1 MFFEE
6 HAKLLADF
14 ARVSQAAGARADYVQ
29 GGGGNT
35 SVKLPG
41 GLMAIKASG
50 FCLSDIHP
58 DQAYAVLDGADLRNF
73 YLTTEPSELADV
85 EKEGSAR
92 AKADVRHIDG
102 LADLRPSVEAGF
114 HSILKT
120 FVVHTHSVYANL
132 AACSTACRPIAAQAF
147 AGANYTWGW
156 VPYTDP
162 GANLTFAI
170 RDELR
175 RVEAET
181 GKVPSVILMQNHGII
196 VHDDDPD
203 TALAIHTDA
212 NERLARM
219 FGLSGTSFPKIAVR
233 EMAAGIYAADVPYLA
248 GQFRTGGY
256 TQEFLMTQPLYPDQ
270 MVFLTDTFYLDQETL
285 GAGQAVASSKTG
297 ELLMQMDAKKA
308 LTLTE
313 TLTAVFFVMEHIR
326 KSGRVMNCPP
336 WAKPRRSSL
345 PTGKAK
351 NTASRLQ
358 GKRPEAHSFP
368 LLQHTQTAQRRLRM
382 EPPLCFFTTQFLYFS
397 ARIGK
402 RQTSP
407 RIKGRH
413 LILTSF

>member
-1 MFFEE
+1 MN
-6 HAKLLADF
+6 LLYIPA
-14 ARVSQAAGARADYVQ
+14 V
-29 GGGGNT
+29 
-35 SVKLPG
+35 L
-41 GLMAIKASG
+41 LMACFVLYPLARGIYISFFKWNGYSQNMTFIG
-50 FCLSDIHP
+50 LKNYLSLLSDK
-58 DQAYAVLDGADLRNF
+58 YFKSSFWNTMLYGF
-73 YLTTEPSELADV
+73 
-85 EKEGSAR
+85 GSALLQN
-92 AKADVRHIDG
+92 VFG
-102 LADLRPSVEAGF
+102 LA
-114 HSILKT
+114 
-120 FVVHTHSVYANL
+120 L
-132 AACSTACRPIAAQAF
+132 ALFLNSKFKIRNAVRTIIYLPVMIS
-147 AGANYTWGW
+147 GLLMGYTWGW

-270 MVFLTDTFYLDQETL
+270 IVFLTDTFYLDQETL
-285 GAGQAVASSKTG
+285 GAGQAVASGKTG

-313 TLTAVFFVMEHIR
+313 TLTAVFFVMEHICKAGYELSTMGEAAKKFIANWESEKYR
-326 KSGRVMNCPP
+326 KSL
-336 WAKPRRSSL
+336 A
-345 PTGKAK
+345 GKKA
-351 NTASRLQ
+351 
-358 GKRPEAHSFP
+358 
-368 LLQHTQTAQRRLRM
+368 
-382 EPPLCFFTTQFLYFS
+382 
-397 ARIGK
+397 
-402 RQTSP
+402 
-407 RIKGRH
+407 
-413 LILTSF
+413 

>member
-6 HAKLLADF
+6 HAKLLSDF

-50 FCLSDIHP
+50 FCLSDIRP
-58 DQAYAVLDGADLRNF
+58 DKAYAVLDGADLRNF

-92 AKADVRHIDG
+92 AKADIRHIDG

-147 AGANYTWGW
+147 AGAAYTWGW

-175 RVEAET
+175 RVEEKT

-196 VHDDDPD
+196 VHDDD
-203 TALAIHTDA
+203 AERCLAIHADA
-212 NERLARM
+212 NERLAQQ
-219 FGLSGTSFPKIAVR
+219 FGIHGDSFPAISVR
-233 EMAAGIYAADVPYLA
+233 QTGEELYEADTPYLREA
-248 GQFRTGGY
+248 LKNCRYDYKTFIET
-256 TQEFLMTQPLYPDQ
+256 PLYPDQ
-270 MVFLTDTFYLDQETL
+270 MVFLIGTFFMDKEGAPAEGECYADT
-285 GAGQAVASSKTG
+285 KTG
-297 ELLMQMDAKKA
+297 ALVLHMGEKKA
-308 LTLTE
+308 KTITE
-313 TLTAVFFVMEHIR
+313 TLTAVIFIMDTVAKMGYTVSTMGEAAKSFIANWESEKYR
-326 KSGRVMNCPP
+326 KSL
-336 WAKPRRSSL
+336 A
-345 PTGKAK
+345 GK
-351 NTASRLQ
+351 
-358 GKRPEAHSFP
+358 
-368 LLQHTQTAQRRLRM
+368 
-382 EPPLCFFTTQFLYFS
+382 
-397 ARIGK
+397 
-402 RQTSP
+402 
-407 RIKGRH
+407 KG
-413 LILTSF
+413 